1 MIRVR
6 DRPSSEVCVREQ
18 QLINKVKIAGYD
30 LGLVVFLAV
39 AAWKLLVR

>member
-1 MIRVR
+1 
-6 DRPSSEVCVREQ
+6 VREQ
-18 QLINKVKIAGYD
+18 QLINKVKIAGYG